1 MRKIVAG
8 YASSLDGYILGPHG
22 EIDWIVV
29 DKEVDFSEQMKR
41 FDTFFYGRK
50 TYEEVIKKGMA
61 YLSPAAHY
69 VFSNSLSMVTSGFML
84 IKGNISDQ
92 VSQIKERPGKDI
104 AVFGGANLLASLL
117 DLHLVD
123 EISVS
128 VLPVLLGGGKPM
140 VDILNNRV
148 WLSLL
153 DTKTYGNGT
162 IRLSYTVKQTVS
174 Q

>member
-41 FDTFFYGRK
+41 FDAFFYGRR

-61 YLSPAAHY
+61 YLSPASHY
-69 VFSNSLSMVTSGFML
+69 VFSNSLSTVAPGFML
-84 IKGNISDQ
+84 IKGNIIDQ
-92 VSQIKERPGKDI
+92 VSQIKESPGKDI
-104 AVFGGANLLASLL
+104 AFFGGANLLASLL
-117 DLHLVD
+117 DLQLVD

-140 VDILNNRV
+140 VDMLNNRV

-162 IRLSYTVKQTVS
+162 IRLSYTVKENVS
-174 Q
+174 